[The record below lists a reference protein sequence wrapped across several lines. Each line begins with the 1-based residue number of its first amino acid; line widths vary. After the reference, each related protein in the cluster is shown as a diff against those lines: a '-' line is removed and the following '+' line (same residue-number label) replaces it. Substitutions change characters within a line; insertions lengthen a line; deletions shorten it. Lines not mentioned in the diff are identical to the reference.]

1 MKVGAIAAFAVALLG
16 LLPSSATAQ
25 SYPSRTV
32 SVVVP
37 FPAGGS
43 VDGVARILVQKLN
56 ETVGQHFVVEN
67 RAGGASGTV
76 GANAVAKAAPD
87 GYTLLLSASVH
98 VINPFLYK
106 SVPYDV
112 VNDFTPVTLLADG
125 PLLVS
130 TTPSVPVSNLKDLF
144 ALVRKDPQ
152 KYTFGTTS
160 IGSASHL
167 AIELLKRDA
176 GLDTLVVPYKGTAP
190 ALTDLMS
197 GQIHL
202 LADPML
208 SSLPLAQGGKIKA
221 LGLTSRKRA
230 VAAPDI
236 PTVEESGGMKGF
248 EFVSWYGLWA
258 TQKPAGQRL
267 QQVAGGRGQGPGAA
281 GSQAALEHDRVRRH
295 RHRRRSVRNVY
306 SRRDGEIR
314 EDHQGRQDQ
323 GRVKAPASRH
333 AGAGARR
340 GRDRYELRLLP
351 RQGRPRGHRGRPPA
365 GAGIGDELRQ
375 CRRHLSRLCGPL
387 GGARDTAQ
395 GRALAV
401 HAACAARFAADAR
414 SRSMALARAFRA
426 QLQPRALCAQQGA
439 HAAHRPLQQG
449 MPAATARGDRHRLR
463 SRLRGRAASFP
474 QQ

>member
-1 MKVGAIAAFAVALLG
+1 MRLGTVPAIAMALIG
-16 LLPSSATAQ
+16 LLSAPAAAQ
-25 SYPSRTV
+25 IYPSRTV

-56 ETVGQHFVVEN
+56 ETVAQHFVVEN

-130 TTPSVPVSNLKDLF
+130 TTPSVPASNLEDFF

-208 SSLPLAQGGKIKA
+208 SSLPLAQGGKIKP

-230 VAAPDI
+230 AAAPDI

-248 EFVSWYGLWA
+248 EFVSWYGLWGP
-258 TQKPAGQRL
+258 KNMPANVSSKLQADVAKVVALPEVKQRL
-267 QQVAGGRGQGPGAA
+267 SAIGFDAIGSGGEVFAK
-281 GSQAALEHDRVRRH
+281 
-295 RHRRRSVRNVY
+295 Y
-306 SRRDGEIR
+306 IRDEMAKYEKIIR
-314 EDHQGRQDQ
+314 
-323 GRVKAPASRH
+323 
-333 AGAGARR
+333 
-340 GRDRYELRLLP
+340 
-351 RQGRPRGHRGRPPA
+351 
-365 GAGIGDELRQ
+365 
-375 CRRHLSRLCGPL
+375 
-387 GGARDTAQ
+387 
-395 GRALAV
+395 
-401 HAACAARFAADAR
+401 DAKIKVE
-414 SRSMALARAFRA
+414 
-426 QLQPRALCAQQGA
+426 
-439 HAAHRPLQQG
+439 
-449 MPAATARGDRHRLR
+449 
-463 SRLRGRAASFP
+463 
-474 QQ
+474 